1 MARTLEEVRE
11 IAMELGEDDR
21 FVLAEE
27 LKATLPPDP
36 GYEKAW
42 SEEIERR
49 LRDLDSG
56 RTKGIPAE
64 EVFRELRKKYPA
76 DAR

>member
-1 MARTLEEVRE
+1 MSLTIDEVRAM
-11 IAMELGEDDR
+11 AMELSEDDR
-21 FVLAEE
+21 IVLAEQ
-27 LKATLPPDP
+27 LKATVPPDP
-36 GYEKAW
+36 GYEKSW

-64 EVFRELRKKYPA
+64 EAFRRRSSGRPS
-76 DAR
+76 